1 MLLGLRVAR
10 RPNKKGGGGWTHVRP
25 WGQLRLSRR
34 PKLSEAGF
42 NSLAG
47 HPGLQEEGQ
56 AAPDSRGP
64 AQAQS
69 LVPHFLLSTLEAV
82 GWIPVL
88 SGQLRPLSW
97 EGDSPGLMLPL
108 CLTRGFFYVYQLFSY
123 FVTRIFL
130 WMEDHRAGRG
140 GPAVKTLYPAHG
152 WGGGYGRRPVEKKRP
167 PHSLEAEE
175 LRAGVSS
182 PQRRGFSCWDVSRL
196 RGSYR
201 PSNQGPGP
209 PPRTALLK
217 PRIQR
222 KKQASFLG
230 TALKR
235 CSFFIGEATSHM

>member
-123 FVTRIFL
+123 VVTRIFL

-140 GPAVKTLYPAHG
+140 GPDLKTLYPARG

-201 PSNQGPGP
+201 PSAPGP
-209 PPRTALLK
+209 RPPTKDGPPETQDPEEKAGPLSGNSSEK
-217 PRIQR
+217 VF
-222 KKQASFLG
+222 FLY
-230 TALKR
+230 R
-235 CSFFIGEATSHM
+235 

>member
-25 WGQLRLSRR
+25 WGQPRLSRR

-69 LVPHFLLSTLEAV
+69 LVPHSLLSTLEAV

-108 CLTRGFFYVYQLFSY
+108 CLTWGFFLCLSVIQLFRNENISLD
-123 FVTRIFL
+123 RGPQG
-130 WMEDHRAGRG
+130 RAGRPG
-140 GPAVKTLYPAHG
+140 RQNSIPGSWVGRGLRKASCGEEEAPTL
-152 WGGGYGRRPVEKKRP
+152 
-167 PHSLEAEE
+167 
-175 LRAGVSS
+175 
-182 PQRRGFSCWDVSRL
+182 SR
-196 RGSYR
+196 S
-201 PSNQGPGP
+201 
-209 PPRTALLK
+209 
-217 PRIQR
+217 
-222 KKQASFLG
+222 
-230 TALKR
+230 
-235 CSFFIGEATSHM
+235 